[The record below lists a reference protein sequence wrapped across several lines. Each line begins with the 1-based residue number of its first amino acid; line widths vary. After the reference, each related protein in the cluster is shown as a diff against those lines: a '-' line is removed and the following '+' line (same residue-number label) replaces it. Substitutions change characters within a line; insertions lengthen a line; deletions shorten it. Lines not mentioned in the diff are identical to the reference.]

1 VSLSRG
7 SRAIGR
13 LQVVATAVL
22 FSTGGAAIKSTALGG
37 LEVASLRSAFAA
49 IALAAFL
56 AANARR
62 RRGTGDATPTRADD
76 VDRVALGVAISYAAT
91 MTLFVVATKL
101 TTAANAIFLQAS
113 APLFVA
119 PLAYAALGEPVGRG
133 DLALM
138 AALAVGVALF
148 FAGVREPVATA
159 PNPLLGNVAAIAC
172 ALVWAM
178 TVVGLRRLEAHG
190 RDAARLT
197 LLPGNLLVAVV
208 AGMLAS
214 WREPIHGTDWLIV
227 VYLGVVQ
234 IAVAYVLL
242 TRGVRKIPAL
252 EASLLLLL
260 EPLLSAVWAWLVHGE
275 AVSVVAATGGAI
287 VIIATAVRA
296 WRRQRAS
303 NVGMSG
309 RPEENTLP

>member
-1 VSLSRG
+1 MSHG

-49 IALAAFL
+49 AALASFL
-56 AANARR
+56 AWDARR
-62 RRGTGDATPTRADD
+62 TRRRSDAARTGRADRL
-76 VDRVALGVAISYAAT
+76 DRFALGVALSYAAT

-119 PLAYAALGEPVGRG
+119 PLAYSALGERVERA
-133 DLALM
+133 DIALM

-159 PNPLLGNVAAIAC
+159 PAPLLGNCAAIAC

-178 TVVGLRRLEAHG
+178 TVVGLRRLEARG

-197 LLPGNLLVAVV
+197 LLPGNLLVAAV
-208 AGMLAS
+208 AGVLAS
-214 WREPIHGTDWLIV
+214 WRTPIHAADWLIV
-227 VYLGVVQ
+227 GYLGVVQ

-242 TRGVRKIPAL
+242 TRGVRRIPAL

-260 EPLLSAVWAWLVHGE
+260 EPVLSAVWAWLVHGE
-275 AVSVVAATGGAI
+275 AVSVLAGMGGA
-287 VIIATAVRA
+287 VVVVATALRA
-296 WRRQRAS
+296 WLRQRAS
-303 NVGMSG
+303 SVGLA
-309 RPEENTLP
+309 RRREENATP